1 MVHDGHMNLRIAL
14 PQIDLN
20 FNPSLTS
27 PLPQPKPN
35 RSFLVR
41 GELLCLVPLSL
52 SLSLSLSHLSPLKL
66 VIYYKTSPTMFMLS
80 LPVLTSKF
88 KVDNSHNLTLNL
100 NPTAGGIQ
108 ILCGEQGG
116 GHIVPTE
123 LYMRYR
129 GPSGLFDFFKF

>member
-52 SLSLSLSHLSPLKL
+52 SRLSPLKL
-66 VIYYKTSPTMFMLS
+66 VIYYKTSPTMLMLS
-80 LPVLTSKF
+80 LTVLTSKF
-88 KVDNSHNLTLNL
+88 KVNNSHNLTLNL
-100 NPTAGGIQ
+100 KLNLNINVNPNININLNLNMDLNFNLDLNLALT
-108 ILCGEQGG
+108 
-116 GHIVPTE
+116 
-123 LYMRYR
+123 
-129 GPSGLFDFFKF
+129 KF